1 MDATGSSSSFY
12 LSCYVLPCKNGAR
25 ADYMEGECDDDG
37 DNDDHHLFLYLD
49 VELVEKAVSM
59 GEEE

>member
-1 MDATGSSSSFY
+1 MEE
-12 LSCYVLPCKNGAR
+12 AR
-25 ADYMEGECDDDG
+25 ADYMGRKCDDDG
-37 DNDDHHLFLYLD
+37 DNDGHHLFLYLD